1 METELDCVR
10 QAITE
15 AYTLGRIVVANP
27 NLSDEERQKGERA
40 VRTLLSLLF
49 TRLNRI
55 EHSPAVLP
63 KNIKSDY

>member
-1 METELDCVR
+1 MTTELECIR

-27 NLSDEERQKGERA
+27 NLTDKERSQGEHA
-40 VRTLLSLLF
+40 VRALLSLLF
-49 TRLNRI
+49 TRLNKI

-63 KNIKSDY
+63 PNIKSDY